1 MGKGLLQPRAT
12 SQKIEFSVVTK
23 EIDFRSRAFGIVEYY
38 KEHTP
43 YTFGEALCKCMES
56 GHITVM
62 TLSERTGISERQIG
76 RLRNNE
82 VKDIGFRTI
91 IALCVALGL
100 VLDTAEK
107 LLNLKRYTLQCDDPY
122 VQICKMFLQIN
133 ISVSVCNDLL
143 QSLGFEPLTDGEIW
157 S

>member
-1 MGKGLLQPRAT
+1 MLQPRAT
-12 SQKIEFSVVTK
+12 SQKIEFSVGTK

-56 GHITVM
+56 GQITVM

-82 VKDIGFRTI
+82 VKEIGFRTI

-100 VLDTAEK
+100 VLETAEK